1 MNSRPKKNKRLRTQK
16 ELSKKM
22 KINRKLFI
30 IIGGVLLYLASAGI
44 SYAAFHFLGGPS
56 TGLISPVT
64 TPQGGDGFKIDPNAP
79 KTEKCPL
86 NGGMFSKA
94 ERQIWEKRR
103 PLTVMIENHAE
114 ARPQSGLSR
123 ADVVYEA
130 VAEGGI
136 TRFLAVFYCGAAEE
150 ITLGPV
156 RSARTYF
163 MDFASEYGDFPL
175 YVHVGG
181 ANKPGPANALGQI
194 GDYGWLAKGNDMNQ
208 FSIGFPVFW
217 RDYER
222 IGHPVATEH
231 TMYSTTDKLWGVAAK
246 RGLNA
251 VDDDGKKWDTNF
263 TEWKFKDDEKSE
275 ARGTVDKITFSFWE
289 NSPDYAVSL
298 EYNKDSNQYLR
309 FNDGQ
314 PHKDLDN
321 DSQIQAKTVIIQFM
335 KEKGPIDE
343 IKHILYGTTGTGK
356 ALIFQDGKAVEGTW
370 TKEKRQS
377 RTKFTDKS
385 GKEILL
391 NRGPIWIEIVP
402 TGRPV
407 NY

>member
-1 MNSRPKKNKRLRTQK
+1 MR
-16 ELSKKM
+16 

-30 IIGGVLLYLASAGI
+30 IIGGVLLYLASTGI
-44 SYAAFHFLGGPS
+44 SYAAFHFLGGPGS
-56 TGLISPVT
+56 GFISPVEI
-64 TPQGGDGFKIDPNAP
+64 PQTSDGFKIDLNAP

-114 ARPQSGLSR
+114 ARPQSGLSK

-136 TRFLAVFYCGAAEE
+136 TRFLAVFYCGAVEE

-181 ANKPGPANALGQI
+181 ANVPGPANALGQI

-231 TMYSTTDKLWGVAAK
+231 TMYSTTDKLWEVAFK

-251 VDDDGKKWDTNF
+251 IDDDGKKWDANF

-275 ARGTVDKITFSFWE
+275 VRGTVGKITFSFWE
-289 NSPDYAVSL
+289 NSPDYAVSW

-321 DSQIQAKTVIIQFM
+321 DSQIQVKTVIIQFM
-335 KEKGPIDE
+335 KEKGPIDAE
-343 IKHILYGTTGTGK
+343 KHILYTTTGTGK
-356 ALIFQDGKAVEGTW
+356 ALIFQDGQAIEGNW

-377 RTKFTDKS
+377 RTKFTDKA

-402 TGRPV
+402 TGRPI